1 MGGGYDYYSEKPAKS
16 KSKVSDSKPFTKSAS
31 PSKSSHYDA
40 PKSTPAAP
48 APDAPTL
55 NDNEKQAMLSS
66 FVHSA
71 DKTGIDVAFS
81 FDTTGSMYPCL
92 EEVRTKLQEITK
104 RLLKDIPNIRIALIA
119 HGDYCDHGNYVAKAL
134 DFTNDPAKLAQ
145 FAKEVPKTG
154 GGDLPE
160 AYEFV
165 LREVRNLSWDPNHSR
180 ALVMIGDEIPHAP
193 SYTTEKIFWKTE
205 LKKLSEMGIVVYGV
219 QALNS
224 QGATPFYSEIA
235 TQTGGFHLRLRDFS
249 LITEMFVAVCFRAT
263 SQEKFEEYQNQV
275 EEDGRMTSEV
285 RNMLNEMAAPTAK
298 KTFYV
303 QADWWDLQYDK
314 GRPQYAYDAQRQQW
328 RNL

>member
-16 KSKVSDSKPFTKSAS
+16 KSYSSKPSTKSAL
-31 PSKSSHYDA
+31 PS
-40 PKSTPAAP
+40 KSTPAPAAPEAP
-48 APDAPTL
+48 APAPTL
-55 NDNEKQAMLSS
+55 NENEKQAMLSS
-66 FVHSA
+66 FVHTA

-92 EEVRTKLQEITK
+92 EEVRTKLQEITI

-119 HGDYCDHGNYVAKAL
+119 HGDYCDHSNYVAKAL
-134 DFTNDPAKLAQ
+134 DFTNDPEKLTQ

-165 LREVRNLSWDPNHSR
+165 LREVRNLSWDPNHSH

-205 LKKLSEMGIVVYGV
+205 LTKLSEMGIVVYGV

-235 TQTGGFHLRLRDFS
+235 TQTGGFHLRLHDFS

-298 KTFYV
+298 KTFNLKV
-303 QADWWDLQYDK
+303 DWWDPQYDK
-314 GRPQYAYDAQRQQW
+314 GKPQYAYDAQRKEW